1 MPRLHPPLTV
11 TEPQMVDRPI
21 SPVMTCSRSE
31 AAAFLSISP
40 RTFDRIQEARAIPYV
55 VIGRRRRYLLSDLDN
70 FLKANRHI

>member
-1 MPRLHPPLTV
+1 
-11 TEPQMVDRPI
+11 MVDRPI

-55 VIGRRRRYLLSDLDN
+55 RIGKRRRYLRQDLQN
-70 FLKANRHI
+70 YLRSQRSI